1 MESDGREAKAETRW
15 HRAAGT
21 FCYFFVS
28 SILLLYFTFS
38 YFFYHLIVEMD
49 LIFVDFNQF
58 LCANLGNLRGDQGSL
73 HGHGST
79 LLPGGHRVGS
89 HEGCQAANHIVDR
102 SGLEVQLTIVTCQS
116 NGLNH
121 Y

>member
-1 MESDGREAKAETRW
+1 MFLGLW
-15 HRAAGT
+15 VVNLLI
-21 FCYFFVS
+21 FFFVS
-28 SILLLYFTFS
+28 SISLLYFTFS

-58 LCANLGNLRGDQGSL
+58 LCANLGTLRGDQGSL